1 MKKPS
6 HRDLAILA
14 ISAICFIVIGFAIS
28 RIFTPTPIINQQ
40 PDVSKYIFTIDSLK
54 VCNSNLETKTL
65 LLKVRIDSINNAKE
79 INHSNLNHNVA
90 KTKTFTPTA
99 SKRYMDSLF
108 AAETR

>member
-6 HRDLAILA
+6 RRDIGILIVA
-14 ISAICFIVIGFAIS
+14 AICFITIGFAIS
-28 RIFTPTPIINQQ
+28 RIFTPRPVDNLQ
-40 PDVSKYIFTIDSLK
+40 PDVTPYLRTIDSLK
-54 VCNSNLETKTL
+54 LCNSNLETKAL

-79 INHSNLNHNVA
+79 INHATLNNHVA
-90 KTKTFTPTA
+90 KTKTLTATA